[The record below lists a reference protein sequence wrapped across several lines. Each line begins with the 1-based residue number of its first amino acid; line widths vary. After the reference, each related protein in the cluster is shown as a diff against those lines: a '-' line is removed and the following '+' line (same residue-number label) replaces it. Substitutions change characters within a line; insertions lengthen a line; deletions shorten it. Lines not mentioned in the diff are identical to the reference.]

1 MLVVGGVS
9 PMESEGFYGKIE
21 LKCHAKSAELSS
33 SASKDRRHERHGE
46 HLTIRTK
53 R

>member
-21 LKCHAKSAELSS
+21 LHMQAKIEGMS
-33 SASKDRRHERHGE
+33 GMVN
-46 HLTIRTK
+46 T
-53 R
+53 